1 MNNKIKLI
9 INNFICGINIFILTV
24 FLLFLIFINSS
35 LSVEYFKYMD
45 SVVIH
50 FKDCNYWKINKIP
63 QNLTNSQ
70 KWKIVTTIGECKIKE
85 KKYFLEENINNNNE
99 YTLSVVSP
107 NNGLKYD
114 YSNIGQQAKNYLQ
127 EFNEK

>member
-1 MNNKIKLI
+1 M
-9 INNFICGINIFILTV
+9 INNLKEIIKDLIYSISIFILTI

-50 FKDCNYWKINKIP
+50 FKDCHYWKINQIP

-70 KWKIVTTIGECKIKE
+70 KWKIVTTIGECKIKD

-99 YTLSVVSP
+99 YTFSVVSP
-107 NNGLKYD
+107 NFSLKYD
-114 YSNIGQQAKNYLQ
+114 YRSIGQQAKNYLQ